1 MRKLL
6 VAAVFAVAS
15 LATSLA
21 MAQTNPLLGKWKTL
35 DDETGKPMT
44 ISEFYMAKNG
54 KLAARIVENLGLPE
68 TCTTCGGEYK
78 NKPFVG
84 IVTLWNLSP
93 TSNGNWGNGNGYK
106 PSEDRHFKVKS
117 VELIDSGE
125 RVRVTGCVLFICKK
139 AEWVRVH

>member
-1 MRKLL
+1 MRKLIL
-6 VAAVFAVAS
+6 AAVLSAFAFSAS
-15 LATSLA
+15 AS
-21 MAQTNPLLGKWKTL
+21 NPASPIGKWRTM

-44 ISEFYMAKNG
+44 VTEIYQAQNG
-54 KLAARIVENLGLPE
+54 TLAAKIVENLGLPA
-68 TCTTCGGEYK
+68 TCSECSGANK

-93 TSNGNWGNGNGYK
+93 TSNGKWGNGNGYK

-117 VELIDSGE
+117 VELIDNGE

>member
-6 VAAVFAVAS
+6 ITAVLGIAS
-15 LATSLA
+15 FATSLA

-44 ISEFYMAKNG
+44 ISEFYMTKNG
-54 KLAARIVENLGLPE
+54 KLAARIVENLGLPA
-68 TCTTCGGEYK
+68 TCTGCGGEYK
-78 NKPFVG
+78 DKPFVG

-93 TSNGNWGNGNGYK
+93 TSDGKWGNGNGYK

-117 VELIDSGE
+117 VELIDNGE
-125 RVRVTGCVLFICKK
+125 RVRVTGCVLFICRN

>member
-1 MRKLL
+1 MRKPL

-35 DDETGKPMT
+35 DDESGKPMT

-93 TSNGNWGNGNGYK
+93 TSNGKWGNGNGYK

-117 VELIDSGE
+117 VELIDNGE

>member
-1 MRKLL
+1 MRKIILTALL
-6 VAAVFAVAS
+6 ASAAFAAS
-15 LATSLA
+15 
-21 MAQTNPLLGKWKTL
+21 AQDHASPIGKWKTL
-35 DDETGKPMT
+35 DDESGKPMT

-68 TCTTCGGEYK
+68 TCTGCSGEYH

-84 IVTLWNLSP
+84 IVTLWHLSP
-93 TSNGNWGNGNGYK
+93 TSNGKWGNGNGYK

-117 VELIDSGE
+117 VELIDNGE
-125 RVRVTGCVLFICKK
+125 RLRVTGCVLFICKK

>member
-1 MRKLL
+1 MAMKIDPDMCTACGDCKP
-6 VAAVFAVAS
+6 VCPTKSISSGKIFYKIDAA
-15 LATSLA
+15 
-21 MAQTNPLLGKWKTL
+21 
-35 DDETGKPMT
+35 
-44 ISEFYMAKNG
+44 
-54 KLAARIVENLGLPE
+54 
-68 TCTTCGGEYK
+68 TCTECSGKYK
-78 NKPFVG
+78 DKPYVG